1 MIARRHA
8 RHLLLLSLAGYVILA
23 GGLVGTVKWWTD
35 HVATEIRSGQVGA
48 CERGNQ
54 IRAQLAEDNQQAI
67 TTTRALLTGDGLSRD
82 QRTAYRDALTRR
94 LARAGELHPFPCHT
108 LR

>member
-1 MIARRHA
+1 MISRRHA
-8 RHLLLLSLAGYVILA
+8 RHLLVLSLAGYVILA

-35 HVATEIRSGQVGA
+35 NVATEIRAGQVGA

-54 IRAQLAEDNQQAI
+54 IRAQLAEDNQAAI
-67 TTTRALLTGDGLSRD
+67 QTTRDLLAGAGLSAD
-82 QRTAYRDALTRR
+82 QRATYQAALERR
-94 LARAGELHPFPCHT
+94 VWRAGELHPFPCHT